1 MSDCSANMQACNGRS
16 SRALP
21 GQLIPSHWSS
31 QNASL
36 SESHREDIFRSGTAP
51 GLENQRKVN
60 NTQSQEESVVFHCL
74 KYPIRESRETKKQT
88 TSIRLRQRPQ
98 GSLRISEPN
107 SPSFIRPKALSRVE
121 DLAEGSRIY
130 RDQPRPPCRQSD
142 NAYHLEDYFGLKTK
156 ERHMERRKVKVAFLR
171 PVSPSHNQVHSK
183 PPLSKDAL
191 EGLKL
196 EDMLEP
202 NFEEVKFLRTGPVA
216 GEIRS
221 VHREEDIEG
230 ASELRLATS
239 RVMTAHGRKTMT
251 SALDPKAFLR
261 GFPVT
266 LNKRKGSA
274 FLCPSNRPSTRL
286 PPSSKHLLPGFSKA
300 SPVPSRTQSS
310 SRKASSILL
319 TSLDPHF
326 LGLFAAPDPHY

>member
-1 MSDCSANMQACNGRS
+1 MSDCSANMQACTGRS
-16 SRALP
+16 SHVLP

-31 QNASL
+31 QNTSL
-36 SESHREDIFRSGTAP
+36 SESHREDIFRVGTTP
-51 GLENQRKVN
+51 GVENQRRVS
-60 NTQSQEESVVFHCL
+60 NTQSKEESVVFHSL
-74 KYPIRESRETKKQT
+74 KYPVRETRETKKQT
-88 TSIRLRQRPQ
+88 TNIRLRLRPQ

-107 SPSFIRPKALSRVE
+107 SPSFIRTKALSRVE
-121 DLAEGSRIY
+121 DLPEGSRIY
-130 RDQPRPPCRQSD
+130 RDQHRPPCRQSD
-142 NAYHLEDYFGLKTK
+142 NAYHLEDYLGLKTK
-156 ERHMERRKVKVAFLR
+156 ERRRVKVAFLR

-196 EDMLEP
+196 DMLEP
-202 NFEEVKFLRTGPVA
+202 NCEEVKFMRTGPVA
-216 GEIRS
+216 REIRS

-230 ASELRLATS
+230 TSELRLATS
-239 RVMTAHGRKTMT
+239 RVMTAHGRTAMT

-261 GFPVT
+261 GFPIT

-286 PPSSKHLLPGFSKA
+286 PPSSKRLLAGFFKA

-310 SRKASSILL
+310 SRKASSIIL

-326 LGLFAAPDPHY
+326 LGLFAALDPRPL